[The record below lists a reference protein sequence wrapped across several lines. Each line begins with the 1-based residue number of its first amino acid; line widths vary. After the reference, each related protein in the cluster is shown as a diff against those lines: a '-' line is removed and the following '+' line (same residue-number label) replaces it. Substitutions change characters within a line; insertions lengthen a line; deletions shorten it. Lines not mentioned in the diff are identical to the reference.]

1 MGRSRAWAW
10 IAGIVILAGT
20 VWYSATGDA
29 TARQEATPGASG
41 TPPAAIGRDVLTSGM
56 PPGAPGQTLELAR
69 YTIPAGAVL
78 AVHVHPGMQ
87 TAWIESGE
95 LTYHVLKGE
104 APIGRAATA
113 GTPGPTSPS
122 ESLGAGETTVLRPGD
137 WVVEAPGV
145 VHYGE
150 NLTDEPVII
159 LAATLFEVGE
169 PSAIP
174 VDAEGTPVG

>member
-1 MGRSRAWAW
+1 MGRSRVWAW
-10 IAGIVILAGT
+10 VAGIVILAGT
-20 VWYSATGDA
+20 VWYSGSADV
-29 TARQEATPGASG
+29 TARQEATPATQA

-56 PPGAPGQTLELAR
+56 PPGAPGQALQLAR

-95 LTYHVLKGE
+95 LTYHVIKGE
-104 APIGRAATA
+104 APIGRGASAA
-113 GTPGPTSPS
+113 TPGPT
-122 ESLGAGETTVLRPGD
+122 ETLGAGETTILEPGD

-150 NLTDEPVII
+150 NLTSEPVII